1 MQNEKCSHCF
11 SCRYSFSERFFHMF
25 SYFACIYFDGFSVH
39 QSKKVTIKD
48 PMNAYFHL
56 HSWMLFST
64 TALTALDFLMS
75 KTSEEKVQRVDDNYL
90 SAARQLYSVCLE
102 TAVYYLAHELSIDEV
117 DSNQSITSTGR
128 TQIDPT

>member
-1 MQNEKCSHCF
+1 MNSFPECCF
-11 SCRYSFSERFFHMF
+11 YTFP
-25 SYFACIYFDGFSVH
+25 YLIVYFDEFSVR

-48 PMNAYFHL
+48 SMDVYVHL

-90 SAARQLYSVCLE
+90 SAARHLYSVCLE
-102 TAVYYLAHELSIDEV
+102 TAVSYMYLAHELSIDEV

-128 TQIDPT
+128 TQ